1 METETELE
9 TGILIDH
16 GTPVRQFSVMLPNRV
31 GALAALVKMLR
42 ASAIEVIGLSVQDS
56 RDATVARLVV
66 SDPDTTEQIFMEKGI
81 PHATCELVV
90 VALRESGPGLLQCLD
105 TLMIAETNIDFGY
118 ALLPSPEGQSMLAM
132 HVEDYEFAVAILHQ
146 SGFKLHVSGRSQPLD
161 QLTSSPR
168 G

>member
-1 METETELE
+1 MESETELE
-9 TGILIDH
+9 TDILVDH
-16 GTPVRQFSVMLPNRV
+16 GTPVRQFSVLLPNRV

-66 SDPDTTEQIFMEKGI
+66 SDPDATEQIFMEKGI
-81 PHATCELVV
+81 PHASCELVV

-105 TLMIAETNIDFGY
+105 TLMIAETNIDFAY
-118 ALLPSPEGQSMLAM
+118 ALLPCPDRQAMLAM

-146 SGFKLHVSGRSQPLD
+146 SGFKLMYQDDLSR
-161 QLTSSPR
+161 
-168 G
+168 